1 MRKRR
6 FGLYFAG
13 LIFLLFSVS
22 PSVSQLDL
30 TVKDLVEKN
39 IQAVGGKEKLAAV
52 KYFSFQAGSSTF
64 FLSSAG
70 QMKITEGKEPV
81 ITEVI
86 LVDEE
91 KAQRNCF
98 NDLSEYEGLEKA
110 TFLTMAKLRSGL
122 FTLTRFEDQLQFQGS
137 KTFGPKNLYL
147 LTSRID
153 ALEIEFYL
161 DSEEFTLQRLVMK
174 GMNTA
179 GEKHEANHDFG
190 PYQEVEGIKI
200 PSSWFQ
206 SQVGAR
212 GQLFEITDVRINP
225 SLSKDFFTTLELN
238 VGKVGISEGA
248 LSGNI
253 VEFSFQRGMLVVGTN
268 WTEKCMQKAGLKAKE
283 KLILKISD
291 QEFEIDFFDSPPSR
305 DAVSPGAKLMFPNL
319 RGENYLIYLWSQEFQ
334 ELAEKLEPLLPIQV
348 KRK

>member
-1 MRKRR
+1 MKKRLFR
-6 FGLYFAG
+6 LYRTGL
-13 LIFLLFSVS
+13 LFLLICVL
-22 PSVSQLDL
+22 PSVSQPDL

-52 KYFSFQAGSSTF
+52 KYFSFQAGSRTF

-91 KAQRNCF
+91 KAHRNCF

-110 TFLTMAKLRSGL
+110 TFQTMAKLRSGL
-122 FTLTRFEDQLQFQGS
+122 FTLTQFRDKLQFQGL
-137 KTFGPKNLYL
+137 KTFGSKNLYL
-147 LTSRID
+147 LTSRIN
-153 ALEIEFYL
+153 ALETEFYL

-174 GMNTA
+174 GFDAA
-179 GEKHEANHDFG
+179 GEKYEANHDFG

-212 GQLFEITDVRINP
+212 GQLFEISDVQVNP
-225 SLSKDFFTTLELN
+225 ALSEDFFSSLEVN

-253 VEFSFQRGMLVVGTN
+253 VEFSFQRGTLIVGTN
-268 WTEKCMQKAGLKAKE
+268 WTEKCMQKAGLKAKD
-283 KLILKISD
+283 KLILKIG
-291 QEFEIDFFDSPPSR
+291 EREMEIDFYDSFPPRES
-305 DAVSPGAKLMFPNL
+305 VGPGAKFMSPNL
-319 RGENYLIYLWSQEFQ
+319 QGNNYLIYLRSQEFQ